1 MISSPGVK
9 GIWTGDNFEF
19 VIPVKKFAAGTSLTI
34 KFPIYG
40 RQQPVFWNIKYLD
53 GEEWK
58 IADKQRIVANDPA
71 YSMECTFAMKRGG
84 IVVEKTM
91 KFENA
96 VKSGFI
102 HVKVEC
108 ADGSIQASADAKFS
122 KRTMPYTDSKGYG
135 APFYLYCA
143 DSGVN
148 SVSFSIE

>member
-1 MISSPGVK
+1 MYV
-9 GIWTGDNFEF
+9 
-19 VIPVKKFAAGTSLTI
+19 
-34 KFPIYG
+34 
-40 RQQPVFWNIKYLD
+40 RH
-53 GEEWK
+53 EE
-58 IADKQRIVANDPA
+58 
-71 YSMECTFAMKRGG
+71 GG

-108 ADGSIQASADAKFS
+108 ADGSVQASADATFS